1 MSDMDDVLADLRR
14 RRDELRLQI
23 HLASKEVQGEWDELE
38 GKMSQFAERA
48 RIRDTRSEV
57 GKSLGQLGRELKV
70 GYQRIREALKD

>member
-38 GKMSQFAERA
+38 EKMSQFAERA